1 MVLVYIITPLCRVL
15 LDEAVNAVCL
25 IDLSHGNLLE
35 QNLKF
40 NTLPD
45 TAFILD
51 WVSQNSEAFTQPN
64 ISIAVKQNND
74 LRTLWVK
81 VLFVDYD
88 AKVVL
93 LSFFESIGE
102 SHFTENC
109 LEKRDRLLQATSR
122 ASQVLLSG
130 EGDFDENANDVL
142 SILGEATCT
151 DRVYIWN
158 FHQGRN
164 PDDSPELHTTQL
176 YEWTREAEPQ
186 QDTALCTNRPV
197 SESCPT
203 WIDTFMSGKCVNSL
217 VKHMH
222 VNEQEQLIPQ
232 GILSIMTA
240 PIIFNGELW
249 GFIGFDNCTSEYT
262 WTESEENILRAAG
275 MILGAA
281 IHNHRINDA
290 LEEANIQL
298 TATAERARE
307 LAEQARLANESKSD
321 FLANMSHEIRTPMNA
336 IIGILQLVQ
345 NTKMQ
350 PRQRDY
356 LEKIAFSTKAL
367 LRVIDDILD
376 FSKVEA
382 GKMDI
387 ESTPFSVNE
396 IVVGV
401 SDLIRHRIEEKGLTL
416 SVEID
421 PEIKGNYIGDPLR
434 LTQVLTNLGTNAI
447 KFTNEG
453 GIIISAKVQSESD
466 FVSVVSFSVKD
477 TGIGMSREQQERLF
491 SAFIQGDAS
500 ITRRYGGTGLGL
512 ALCKKLTNLM
522 GGDIWCDSELGKGS
536 TFSFTIKLNADADES
551 DQKMNA
557 DDDFI
562 SEELGLIKPYAGSR
576 ILLVEDNEIN
586 QFVANEMLVYANL
599 KVDIANNGLEALELL
614 SKNEY
619 DLVLMDIQM
628 PEMDGLTASKRIR
641 ECEKLNTIPI
651 VALTAHAMHEDR
663 KKSYDA
669 GMNAHMTKPIDH
681 SELYRCLAE
690 WLDKR
695 QNAKKMNVSLNDL
708 DVV

>member
-1 MVLVYIITPLCRVL
+1 MYIITPLCRVL